1 MVNIVFL
8 AALVVL
14 SFLTDGG
21 CQMQLEP
28 QSLTVLRGS
37 EARLTCST
45 SEPWSVMVWLLNGAS
60 LLTISSEHGALPS
73 GDPNVTA
80 VEGRGAAGRSSWVL
94 VLQAAARRHRGQVT
108 CDIQGEDQKT
118 ASLFVQE
125 KGSIG
130 ISGGNRTVLQ
140 GHRVRLECAA
150 ANWFPEP
157 WVGWR
162 VNGVEVSPGDYN
174 VSRVGPSWGL
184 VTMTSDLGL
193 RATESSLVEC
203 LASVTALAQPLSSR
217 VHITVVAEVLQGQG
231 DCTVLLTATAV
242 LSSLLLFLLLSVCI
256 VCSVLCCRR
265 RGRTKS
271 NTKGTIRFNQS
282 GSGLSS
288 VAEAAGKV
296 NPGYAAEG
304 LPDDSTKGIHGQTD
318 SVTIG
323 MVPDVVSSRGRPL
336 PQEGGA
342 QVDLSEVGPKNVRVA
357 TTV

>member
-1 MVNIVFL
+1 
-8 AALVVL
+8 
-14 SFLTDGG
+14 GG

-60 LLTISSEHGALPS
+60 LLTISSEHGVLSS

-80 VEGRGAAGRSSWVL
+80 VKGRGAAGRSSWVL
-94 VLQAAARRHRGQVT
+94 CRPARRHRGQLT
-108 CDIQGEDQKT
+108 CDIQGEDQKK

-125 KGSIG
+125 KGSVG

-157 WVGWR
+157 WVGWQ
-162 VNGVEVSPGDYN
+162 VNGVE
-174 VSRVGPSWGL
+174 
-184 VTMTSDLGL
+184 TSNLGL

-203 LASVTALAQPLSSR
+203 LASVTALARPLSSH
-217 VHITVVAEVLQGQG
+217 VHITVVAEVLQGQD

-256 VCSVLCCRR
+256 VCIVLCCRR
-265 RGRTKS
+265 RRRTKS

-304 LPDDSTKGIHGQTD
+304 LP
-318 SVTIG
+318 
-323 MVPDVVSSRGRPL
+323 
-336 PQEGGA
+336 
-342 QVDLSEVGPKNVRVA
+342 GP
-357 TTV
+357 